1 VIPNNIYFVFKAFST
16 ASGAV
21 PDLTVS
27 NHAELDL
34 SGFRNSNLAE
44 AQSGFGENLSWD
56 HRTILLMKLMAPTM
70 LSAVIK
76 RQYSSVLP
84 LLCVMAMTLIKIVNR
99 PTPLD
104 RSATLVLSIIN
115 STYCSCIGIRQIQ
128 LEIWPEPDLAGFL
141 KNGRI
146 SDLPELQLKSGASLI
161 AS

>member
-16 ASGAV
+16 ASGTV

-27 NHAELDL
+27 NHPELDL

-70 LSAVIK
+70 LSAAIK

-84 LLCVMAMTLIKIVNR
+84 LLCHCWPIFDGICEMALTLIKIVNR

-104 RSATLVLSIIN
+104 RSAALVLSIIN
-115 STYCSCIGIRQIQ
+115 
-128 LEIWPEPDLAGFL
+128 
-141 KNGRI
+141 
-146 SDLPELQLKSGASLI
+146 
-161 AS
+161 